1 MFLSETSNTKR
12 TDSSVKTKQNKTM
25 AYVDQM
31 LISVLCWILE
41 MPVAYVLPQWYGQV
55 GTIAT

>member
-1 MFLSETSNTKR
+1 
-12 TDSSVKTKQNKTM
+12 M

-31 LISVLCWILE
+31 LISILYWILE

-55 GTIAT
+55 GTTVT